1 MERPTTRNTQ
11 HKTNNTKPT
20 ANIIVMKGISSSL
33 AIIMFTSVARAF
45 STRAVR
51 PAFLATGPRAG
62 NSMFV
67 SSSSAT
73 KTTARQLSTDGGG
86 DDSATAPDTSVV
98 DVCQKKIQD
107 ALQADTV
114 KVTGT
119 LPAGTD

>member
-1 MERPTTRNTQ
+1 
-11 HKTNNTKPT
+11 
-20 ANIIVMKGISSSL
+20 MKGISSSL

-86 DDSATAPDTSVV
+86 GGDDSATAPDTSVV